1 MSDVWQEKVS
11 VWVFNPLALRSDQH
25 LISPYNFTP
34 ESNIKVMWIKEM
46 IQLEKFLIVRLIVLV
61 RTLEKL

>member
-1 MSDVWQEKVS
+1 M
-11 VWVFNPLALRSDQH
+11 FNPLALRSDQH

-34 ESNIKVMWIKEM
+34 ESNIKVMGIKEM
-46 IQLEKFLIVRLIVLV
+46 IQLEKFLIVRFLIVRLILLV